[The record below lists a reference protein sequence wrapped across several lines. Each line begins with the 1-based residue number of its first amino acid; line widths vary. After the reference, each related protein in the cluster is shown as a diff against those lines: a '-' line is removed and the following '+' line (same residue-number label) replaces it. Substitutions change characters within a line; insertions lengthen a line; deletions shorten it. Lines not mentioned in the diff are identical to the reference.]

1 MKSNKVAIIRQH
13 HAFYSFA
20 QCTSF
25 FQKKHAHACI
35 YKKKIVILH
44 VISEYGYFGE
54 GIGIYKIKIQIWDF
68 FLLHKRL
75 PLI

>member
-44 VISEYGYFGE
+44 VISEYCYFGE
-54 GIGIYKIKIQIWDF
+54 GIGINKIRYKYGTF
-68 FLLHKRL
+68 FFYTRDCH
-75 PLI
+75 